1 MKKTTEAMP
10 YIHCYVVL
18 IIMRFHV
25 NKWNKRDKDYTMLI
39 LTEEDIENESNK
51 HVGAGYEILVL
62 PSKYRDIHSQYLDM
76 VIMLATV
83 RCGEVIYV

>member
-1 MKKTTEAMP
+1 MFYTR
-10 YIHCYVVL
+10 CYVVL

-39 LTEEDIENESNK
+39 LTEEDIENESDK
-51 HVGAGYEILVL
+51 HKGAGYEILIL
-62 PSKYRDIHSQYLDM
+62 PSKYIDVHSQYLDT
-76 VIMLATV
+76 VRMLATV